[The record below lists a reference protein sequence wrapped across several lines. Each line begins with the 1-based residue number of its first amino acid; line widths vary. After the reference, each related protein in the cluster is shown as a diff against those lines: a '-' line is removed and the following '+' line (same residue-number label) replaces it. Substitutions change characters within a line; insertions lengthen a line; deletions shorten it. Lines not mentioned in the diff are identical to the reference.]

1 MSFST
6 MIVRV
11 ISLGLLFAAASS
23 VFAQQSNAYPTRPV
37 RYIIPYPPGGS
48 TDPQGRMIATKL
60 TEMWGALGG
69 CGQSAGWQHRHRHR
83 GSGSCRA

>member
-37 RYIIPYPPGGS
+37 RYIIP
-48 TDPQGRMIATKL
+48 
-60 TEMWGALGG
+60 
-69 CGQSAGWQHRHRHR
+69 
-83 GSGSCRA
+83 